1 MEKVYVII
9 KLDVV
14 NGSESIVSVYSQK
27 KKETA
32 KTVVDEMNASCEFD
46 DTVEYTLRSY
56 EVDGDTEWEDGCD

>member
-14 NGSESIVSVYSQK
+14 NGSENIVSVYSQK
-27 KKETA
+27 RKETA
-32 KTVVDEMNASCEFD
+32 KILVDEMNSSCEFD

>member
-14 NGSESIVSVYSQK
+14 NGSENIVSVYSQK

-32 KTVVDEMNASCEFD
+32 KTAVDEMNTSCEFD
-46 DTVEYTLRSY
+46 DNVQYTLRSY